1 MCGIIGYTGTKNVT
15 PILLAGLEALEY
27 RGYDSAG
34 LSIGGVGIVKAVGKV
49 AMLRE
54 KVASS
59 VTAEATSGIAHTR
72 WATHGEPSEVNAHP
86 HIDTSGQLH
95 LVHNGI
101 IENYRDIKTELT
113 GQGYTFYSATD
124 TEVLAKLIGSLYAGN
139 LEQAVTKALARVR
152 GAYGLVVTH
161 EAEPGV
167 IIVARLGS
175 PIVIGVAADG
185 HYVASDAVALLP
197 YTNRLVYLDDGEVAI
212 LTPSTYQVKSAG
224 GTERQVTPETAAAD
238 IEVIKK
244 DGYRHYMEKE
254 INEAAEVIRS
264 TIRGRVLVDEGKVK
278 LGGLE
283 SVLPE
288 LRDIQRLAIVGCG
301 SASFAGKVGQWML
314 ETYAGLPTDVEIGSE
329 YRYRAMLGGAGTAV
343 LAVTQSGETAD
354 TLASVKRAKA
364 EGLLTLG
371 IVNVVGSSIARETSA
386 GVYNHAGPEVA
397 VASTKAFLSQLTVFA
412 LLTVLLGRERGTMTE
427 VEAKEI
433 LTALEALPVVLDV
446 VLKRQADIEVIASR
460 YKDATSMMYIGRGS
474 HAPLAYEGALKMKEV
489 TYIHAEG
496 YPAGELKHGS
506 IALLDAQVPVVAL
519 LPTQDVYEK
528 MVSNIEE
535 VKARKAP
542 MIIIAEDGDKH
553 ASALADDVIFVPKT
567 HPILQPILSTIPLQL
582 LSYYVGVQKGL
593 DVDKPRNLAKSVTV
607 E

>member
-212 LTPSTYQVKSAG
+212 LTPSTYQVKNAG

-446 VLKRQADIEVIASR
+446 VLKRQADIEAIAGR

>member
-34 LSIGGVGIVKAVGKV
+34 LSVGGVGIVKAMGKV
-49 AMLRE
+49 AVLRE
-54 KVASS
+54 KVASALS
-59 VTAEATSGIAHTR
+59 TDATSGIAHTR
-72 WATHGEPSEVNAHP
+72 WATHGEPSEANAHP
-86 HIDTSGQLH
+86 HTDSSGQLH

-101 IENYRDIKTELT
+101 IENYRDLKNELQEA
-113 GQGYTFYSATD
+113 GHTFYSATD
-124 TEVLAKLIGSLYAGN
+124 TEVLAKLIGTLYAGN
-139 LEQAVTKALARVR
+139 LEEAVGKALARVR

-167 IIVARLGS
+167 IVVARLGS
-175 PIVIGVAADG
+175 PIVLGVAADG

-197 YTNRLVYLDDGEVAI
+197 YTNRLVYLDDGDMAI
-212 LTPSTYQVKSAG
+212 LTPTTYRVKNVS
-224 GTERQVTPETAAAD
+224 GTERHIVPETAAAD
-238 IEVIKK
+238 IEAVKK

-264 TIRGRVLVDEGKVK
+264 TIRGRVLVSEGRVK

-288 LRDIQRLAIVGCG
+288 LRDIQRLTIVGCG
-301 SASFAGKVGQWML
+301 SACFAGRIGQWML
-314 ETYAGLPTDVEIGSE
+314 ETYAGLPTEVEIGSE

-354 TLASVKRAKA
+354 TLASIKRAKA

-371 IVNVVGSSIARETSA
+371 IVNVVGSSIARETAA

-412 LLTVLLGRERGTMTE
+412 LLAVLLGRERGTLNE
-427 VEAKEI
+427 AAAKEI
-433 LTALEALPVVLDV
+433 LAALEVLPAVLDT
-446 VLKRQADIEVIASR
+446 VLKRQADIEAIASR

-519 LPTQDVYEK
+519 LPSQDVYEK

-542 MIIIAEDGDKH
+542 VIIIAEDDDKH
-553 ASALADDVIFVPKT
+553 AAALGDSVIYVPKT
-567 HPILQPILSTIPLQL
+567 HPILQPIVSTIPLQL
-582 LSYYVGVQKGL
+582 LSYYVGIEKGL

>member
-1 MCGIIGYTGTKNVT
+1 MCGIIGYTGTKRVT

-34 LSIGGVGIVKAVGKV
+34 LSVGGVGVVKAVGKV
-49 AMLRE
+49 AVLRE
-54 KVASS
+54 KVAATLS
-59 VTAEATSGIAHTR
+59 TDTTSGIAHTR
-72 WATHGEPSEVNAHP
+72 WATHGEPSEANAHP
-86 HIDTSGQLH
+86 HTDSSGQLH

-101 IENYRDIKTELT
+101 IENYRELKEELLEA
-113 GQGYTFYSATD
+113 GHTFYSATD
-124 TEVLAKLIGSLYAGN
+124 TEVLAKLIGTLYVGN
-139 LEQAVTKALARVR
+139 LEEAVGKGLARVR

-167 IIVARLGS
+167 IVVARLGS
-175 PIVIGVAADG
+175 PIVIGVASDG

-197 YTNRLVYLDDGEVAI
+197 YTNRLVYLDDGDMAI
-212 LTPSTYQVKSAG
+212 LTPTTYRVKNEG
-224 GTERQVTPETAAAD
+224 GTERHIVPETAAAD
-238 IEVIKK
+238 IEAVKK

-264 TIRGRVLVDEGKVK
+264 TIRGRVLVDEGRVK

-288 LRDIQRLAIVGCG
+288 LRDISRLSIVACG

-314 ETYAGLPTDVEIGSE
+314 ETYAGLPTEVEIGSE

-354 TLASVKRAKA
+354 TLASIKRAKT

-371 IVNVVGSSIARETSA
+371 IVNVVGSSIARETTA

-397 VASTKAFLSQLTVFA
+397 VASTKAFLSQLAVFA
-412 LLTVLLGRERGTMTE
+412 LLTVLLGRERGIMTE

-433 LTALEALPVVLDV
+433 LTALEALPAVLEG

-519 LPTQDVYEK
+519 LPSQDVYEK

-542 MIIIAEDGDKH
+542 VIIIAEDDDKH
-553 ASALADDVIFVPKT
+553 AAALGDSVIYVPKT
-567 HPILQPILSTIPLQL
+567 HPILQPIVSTIPLQL
-582 LSYYVGVQKGL
+582 LSYYVGIEKGL

>member
-446 VLKRQADIEVIASR
+446 VLKRQADIEAIAGR

-582 LSYYVGVQKGL
+582 LSYYVGIEKGL